1 MHLRTFEI
9 YNLVLG
15 EAAHISILRRFVP
28 VIFSLAITSVCL
40 FESVGRLDWP
50 NAWVLLGLNFA
61 ASIATTALLWR
72 STDLLAERSNVKAG
86 KNWDKVIVGFTVLLG
101 PVATW
106 VTAGLDTRFHWS
118 NGMPPAAFVAGVV
131 VALLAAALI
140 AWAMRSNKFF
150 SSVVRI
156 QKDRGHVVVASGPY
170 RFVRHPAY
178 TGMSV
183 FTLATPLILNSR
195 WAFAPAVATAAIT
208 VLRTA
213 LEDRTLHNELD
224 GYTDYARRVKYKLL
238 RAIW

>member
-1 MHLRTFEI
+1 MAA
-9 YNLVLG
+9 G
-15 EAAHISILRRFVP
+15 EAMHIPILRRFVP

-40 FESVGRLDWP
+40 FGSAGSLDWS

-72 STDLLAERSNVKAG
+72 NPELLAERSNIKAG
-86 KNWDKVIVGFTVLLG
+86 KSWDKAIVGITVLLG

-106 VTAGLDTRFHWS
+106 ITAGLDYRFHWS
-118 NGMPPAAFVAGVV
+118 DGMPPLTFIAGVV
-131 VALLAAALI
+131 LAVLAAALI
-140 AWAMRSNKFF
+140 AWAMRSNNFF

-156 QKDRGHVVVASGPY
+156 QKERGHVVVAGGPY
-170 RFVRHPAY
+170 RFVRHPGYA
-178 TGMSV
+178 GMSA
-183 FTLATPLILNSR
+183 FTLATPLILNSP

-224 GYTDYARRVKYKLL
+224 GYADYARRVKYKLVP
-238 RAIW
+238 AIW